1 MLFFIVAL
9 AGLKFI
15 SNQPELPHELP
26 QLSPEWAAWRVQMLA
41 AIASL
46 PEWLRDPN
54 LWILLFASIVANTAE
69 SGLKRMIRE
78 VHDRDAGMADRHL
91 RKLEERLSEIK
102 ASSTPRPPAPPPRE
116 LQPPPPPPREPPP
129 PKWNNTS
136 FNKGEKI
143 PGSFLGLL
151 DG

>member
-1 MLFFIVAL
+1 MYLFFFTVAFAAL
-9 AGLKFI
+9 QFI
-15 SNQPELPHELP
+15 FHQPVAPHELP
-26 QLSPEWAAWRVQMLA
+26 HLSPEWAAWREQVLA

-46 PEWLRDPN
+46 PEWLREPD
-54 LWILLFASIVANTAE
+54 LWTFLFATYVASTAD
-69 SGLKRMIRE
+69 SALNRMIRE
-78 VHDRDAGMADRHL
+78 VHDRDAGMADRHF
-91 RKLEERLSEIK
+91 RKLDERLSEIK
-102 ASSTPRPPAPPPRE
+102 ASSTPPPS
-116 LQPPPPPPREPPP
+116 PPPPREPPP